1 MPPDAPVSGGATSA
15 ATLRETLLAGAGSL
29 GVALTDAQTQGLLD
43 YLALISK
50 WTQVYNLTSVRE
62 PAAMLTHHLLDSL
75 AVVPA
80 LQRQLASASLPSLL
94 RRPPSNSPTDTP
106 SDAPSNSPSDTP
118 SDTRTDSPS
127 RSYPEPSPLLF
138 ANSLQHSHP
147 LSPSR
152 PETPFTS
159 QSPSHGAPPPS
170 STRSMARTAALPAA
184 PRLLDVG
191 SGAGLPG
198 VVMALAMPEWS
209 VTCVDTVGKKVS
221 FIRQAAAELRLKNLR
236 AEHSRVEALSGGAY
250 DGVVSRAFSSLVDFT
265 QLTRQHLSSN
275 GVWLAMKGKLPTEE
289 LAALPSTVEVFHV
302 EHLQV
307 PGLGAE
313 RCLVWMRPR
322 GSPGK

>member
-1 MPPDAPVSGGATSA
+1 MPADAPVSGGATSA
-15 ATLRETLLAGAGSL
+15 ATPRETLLAGAGSL

-50 WTQVYNLTSVRE
+50 WTRVYNLTSVRE
-62 PAAMLTHHLLDSL
+62 PAEMLTHHLLDSL

-80 LQRQLASASLPSLL
+80 LQRQLASAPLPSFL
-94 RRPPSNSPTDTP
+94 RPPP
-106 SDAPSNSPSDTP
+106 SDSSSR
-118 SDTRTDSPS
+118 SLSETRTDSPS
-127 RSYPEPSPLLF
+127 RSYPESPPLLF
-138 ANSLQHSHP
+138 ANSLQHSLSP
-147 LSPSR
+147 SPSR
-152 PETPFTS
+152 PETPPTS
-159 QSPSHGAPPPS
+159 QSPTHGARPS
-170 STRSMARTAALPAA
+170 SSTPSVPHTAAPPAA

-198 VVMALAMPEWS
+198 VVLALAMPEWS

-275 GVWLAMKGKLPTEE
+275 GIWLAMKGKLPTEE

-322 GSPGK
+322 VLPGK